1 LIVAI
6 LAELLCQ
13 PDEDPLRAS
22 RKSDP
27 LFQSLNKTI
36 ATVTKAAKGHFAD
49 VFPAFN
55 PQGNLARERARICAF
70 TFLCSKGDIQQTPAI
85 VRSRRLSG
93 PPPATRAAPEG
104 ASLRRLRGEPQPAA
118 QSQYR

>member
-1 LIVAI
+1 LIVAV
-6 LAELLCQ
+6 LADLLCQ

-55 PQGNLARERARICAF
+55 PQGNLTRERARICAF
-70 TFLCSKGDIQQTPAI
+70 TFLCSEGDGHPTNAGYRAI
-85 VRSRRLSG
+85 AAAVWAASSYARRS
-93 PPPATRAAPEG
+93 
-104 ASLRRLRGEPQPAA
+104 
-118 QSQYR
+118 